1 MTART
6 LACAFRIGSR
16 RTLAHP
22 AAMLGVVA
30 IFLALTLSYG
40 RMLHALPD
48 ETLARIGYSREQL
61 VWYLVLTET
70 VIMGTGIQF
79 REMQEDIQSGR
90 IDIALLRPMPFWLL
104 KIAEWTGQQCVS
116 LCVLLPFSLATGLVM
131 AGVPPLSGASAFFP
145 PACLIALQTMLAIN
159 LMIGASSLWIGESR
173 PVAWLYQKFNFLLGG
188 LLWPLAFYP
197 AWLRHVAAATPF
209 PAIVAGIGGFGLG
222 KTTGGAVSDFA
233 VQLAWLALVLA
244 LTALTGEAVRRKI
257 AR

>member
-16 RTLAHP
+16 RTLAHL
-22 AAMLGVVA
+22 AAMLWVVG

-48 ETLARIGYSREQL
+48 ETLARIGYTRDQL

-70 VIMGTGIQF
+70 AIMGMGFQF
-79 REMQEDIQSGR
+79 RETQEDIQSGR
-90 IDIALLRPMPFWLL
+90 INIALLRPMPFWML
-104 KIAEWTGQQCVS
+104 KLAEWTGQQCVF
-116 LCVLLPFSLATGLVM
+116 LCLLLPFSLATGFAM
-131 AGVPPLSGASAFFP
+131 AGVPPLSRALAFLP

-159 LMIGASSLWIGESR
+159 LMIGAASLWIGESR

-197 AWLRHVAAATPF
+197 VWLQHVAAATPF

-222 KTTGGAVSDFA
+222 KTTGGAAFDFG
-233 VQLAWLALVLA
+233 VQLVWLTVVLTLAALI
-244 LTALTGEAVRRKI
+244 GEAVRRKI
-257 AR
+257 SR